1 MAITKIIGGGTTLMD
16 RLKGKTVKVVLHVT
30 VSRDF
35 YIGIFQDYDDGF
47 MILKRDEMDVYINLS
62 VIISI
67 EVRK

>member
-1 MAITKIIGGGTTLMD
+1 MTITKIIGGGTMLMD
-16 RLKGKTVKVVLHVT
+16 RLKGKTVKVFLPVT
-30 VSRDF
+30 DSRVF
-35 YIGIFQDYDDGF
+35 YIGIFQDYDGGF